1 MSPAVLEQ
9 ISATPAGGTSAPPVS
24 IGMPVF
30 NSEKYIVPALESIL
44 GQSFSDFELIISDNS
59 SDDRTAEICQ
69 EFARRDGRIRYFRQ
83 PKNIG
88 APRNF
93 NFVFEQATGPYFK
106 WAAGSDVCDRD
117 LVRVCKQVLDER
129 PEVVLAFGKTMAI
142 DERGQILGA
151 VEDDLVMDDERPSRR
166 FRHVVDH
173 SYYNNVHAGLFRS
186 ETLRKTMLE
195 QPYPS
200 GDMVL
205 IAELALYGRF
215 WEVPQ
220 ALFYRR
226 DAPGTTTKLR
236 SASENLLVVAPDSTS
251 RRYWPTWRSFF
262 GYFQAALRSPIGTVE
277 KARICRYLLRRS
289 VSYRRRLWNELAGNL
304 RG

>member
-1 MSPAVLEQ
+1 MSQAILEQ
-9 ISATPAGGTSAPPVS
+9 ASATPAGATSPPPVS

-44 GQSFSDFELIISDNS
+44 GQSFSDLELIISDNA
-59 SDDRTAEICQ
+59 SDDRTREICQ
-69 EFARRDGRIRYFRQ
+69 EFARQDRRIRYFRQ
-83 PKNIG
+83 PKNLG

-93 NFVFEQATGPYFK
+93 NFVFEQARAPYFK

-129 PEVVLAFGKTMAI
+129 PEVVLTFGKTVAI
-142 DERGQILGA
+142 DEGGQIVAA

-186 ETLRKTMLE
+186 ETLRRTMLE

-215 WEVPQ
+215 CEVPQ
-220 ALFYRR
+220 VLFYRR
-226 DAPGTTTKLR
+226 DAHGTTTKFR
-236 SASENLLVVAPDSTS
+236 TVSENLQIIAPDSKS

-262 GYFQAALRSPIGTVE
+262 GYFQAALRSPIGMAE

-289 VSYRRRLWNELAGNL
+289 VSYRWLLWNELSGNL